1 VLLLGSS
8 PFSLSIK
15 ANWTHQMSHYCQ
27 NFGNGEN
34 GEDLDPACIY
44 VLLGSGIFSI
54 DGKGSYMCDFNY
66 DVQHTVA
73 VCY

>member
-1 VLLLGSS
+1 
-8 PFSLSIK
+8 
-15 ANWTHQMSHYCQ
+15 MSHYCQ